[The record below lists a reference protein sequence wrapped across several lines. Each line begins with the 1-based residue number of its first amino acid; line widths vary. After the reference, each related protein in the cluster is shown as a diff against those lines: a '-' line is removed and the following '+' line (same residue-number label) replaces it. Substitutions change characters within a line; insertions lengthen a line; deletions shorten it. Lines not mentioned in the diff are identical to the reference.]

1 MDYRELG
8 RAEYD
13 RKLRMVIVES
23 ESLHAHAQDIGD
35 NRATI
40 GWGYTLNRDNNVAIW
55 RESGIELTQQQW
67 QTLAAVDAAS
77 ADDRTRVGLT
87 FSRQLNA
94 AESDQL
100 LRASMAEYEGPANR
114 LQMPLS
120 DERIALVSL
129 AYNRGVGMLNGIPRS
144 GVPEH
149 AIMDAVR
156 DGDRAEAWFQ
166 MRYNCWGSNNEAEA
180 GLRKRRFAEAQ
191 VFGLYDDPNNVTPD
205 EARNVYR
212 MYQLHRDEI
221 ARVER
226 GFGVTVE
233 GEAAP
238 RNRIAQANRDYPG
251 LVDQYG
257 NVPNI
262 ADALGPARTVLL
274 RELRQEHPDLAD
286 RLTDADFNAGQLYL
300 DPGRDLRDRGE
311 VDRQYPIDTNND
323 RVNNRN
329 VALRREQHST
339 TTSDVDQNHGAT
351 IDSQRMSRGRN
362 PQEIASNDL
371 LIGEGGND
379 TLRSHRGDDILMGGQ
394 GRDRMEG
401 GEGRDTY
408 VIDAGDTVRDSD
420 GVGELRWGGQPLT
433 GGARAANDP
442 ANTYRSE
449 DGRFTY
455 ALENNNLSVTDTL
468 ARDQMGREPA
478 VIENFQN
485 GQLGITLSEAGGVAR
500 PQAAPPSAEE
510 QERVRASEE
519 DRGTGNTAPSIPA
532 PALDTDDRQTSREP
546 ARGPFDDPYANSVY
560 AALLAGDSNELDR
573 IAGAFSRSPEG
584 QRMAELGE
592 QMLIQQQ
599 REAQTP
605 LQDQQVQAR
614 EGPAMRM

>member
-8 RAEYD
+8 QAEYD

-23 ESLHAHAQDIGD
+23 ESLHAHAQDVGD

-40 GWGYTLNRDNNVAIW
+40 GWGYTFNRDNNVAIW

-67 QTLAAVDAAS
+67 QTLAAIDAAS
-77 ADDRTRVGLT
+77 VDDRTRVGLT
-87 FSRQLNA
+87 FTRQLNA

-100 LRASMAEYEGPANR
+100 LRASMGEYEGPANR

-129 AYNRGVGMLNGIPRS
+129 AYNRGVGMLSGIPRS

-191 VFGLYDDPNNVTPD
+191 VFGLYDDPGNVTPD
-205 EARNVYR
+205 EARNIYR

-286 RLTDADFNAGQLYL
+286 RLTDANFNAGHIHL

-311 VDRQYPIDTNND
+311 VDRQYPTGTNSD

-339 TTSDVDQNHGAT
+339 TAEDVDQDHAAT

-379 TLRSHRGDDILMGGQ
+379 TLRGHRGDDILIGGQ

-408 VIDAGDTVRDSD
+408 VIEAGDTVMDSD
-420 GVGELRWGGQPLT
+420 GLGEVRWGGQALT
-433 GGARAANDP
+433 GGARAASDP
-442 ANTYRSE
+442 VDTYRSE
-449 DGRFTY
+449 DGRFIY
-455 ALENNNLSVTDTL
+455 ALDNNTLSVTDTL
-468 ARDQMGREPA
+468 ASDPALRDPV
-478 VIENFQN
+478 VIENFRN
-485 GQLGITLSEAGGVAR
+485 GQLGITLGGPPTDPHR
-500 PQAAPPSAEE
+500 PDDQRHGRVVEEGHGPGSAVPSGPASAPDA
-510 QERVRASEE
+510 E
-519 DRGTGNTAPSIPA
+519 DRRSARDP
-532 PALDTDDRQTSREP
+532 E
-546 ARGPFDDPYANSVY
+546 RGPFNDPFVNNAY
-560 AALLAGDSNELDR
+560 AALLAGDSKELDH
-573 IAGAFSRSPEG
+573 IALEFSRSPEG
-584 QRMAELGE
+584 QRMAEVGDQL
-592 QMLIQQQ
+592 LAQQQ
-599 REAQTP
+599 RVD
-605 LQDQQVQAR
+605 DQQRSQAHQA
-614 EGPAMRM
+614 PAMHM

>member
-1 MDYRELG
+1 MDYRGLEQ
-8 RAEYD
+8 AEYD
-13 RKLRMVIVES
+13 RKLRMVIVGS
-23 ESLHAHAQDIGD
+23 EGLHAHAQDIGD

-40 GWGYTLNRDNNVAIW
+40 GWGYTFNRDNNVAIW
-55 RESGIELTQQQW
+55 RQSGIELTQQQW
-67 QTLAAVDAAS
+67 QTLAAIDAAS
-77 ADDRTRVGLT
+77 VNDRTRIGVT

-129 AYNRGVGMLNGIPRS
+129 SYNRGVGMLNGIARG

-166 MRYNCWGSNNEAEA
+166 MRYNCWGSNNDAEA

-191 VFGLYDDPNNVTPD
+191 VFGLYDDPTNVTPG

-221 ARVER
+221 DRVER

-233 GEAAP
+233 GEAAR
-238 RNRIAQANRDYPG
+238 RNRIAQANRDYPA
-251 LVDQYG
+251 LVDEYG

-274 RELRQEHPDLAD
+274 RELRQEHPDLVD
-286 RLTDADFNAGQLYL
+286 MLTDASFNAGRIYL

-311 VDRQYPIDTNND
+311 VILEYPTNTNSD
-323 RVNNRN
+323 RVNSRN
-329 VALRREQHST
+329 TALRREQHST
-339 TTSDVDQNHGAT
+339 TTEELDQSHAST
-351 IDSQRMSRGRN
+351 IDSLRTPHGQN

-379 TLRSHRGDDILMGGQ
+379 ILRSHRGDDILIGGR

-401 GEGRDTY
+401 GEGRDSY
-408 VIDAGDTVRDSD
+408 VVDAGDTVMDSD
-420 GVGELRWGGQPLT
+420 GVGEVRWGGVALT
-433 GGARAANDP
+433 GGMRDEAQAGS
-442 ANTYRSE
+442 TYRSE
-449 DGRFTY
+449 DGRFIY
-455 ALENNNLSVTDTL
+455 AMENNHLTVTDGL
-468 ARDQMGREPA
+468 AADHARRDPV

-485 GQLGITLSEAGGVAR
+485 GQLGITLDGRGRETAPPAGAGYQDRPGPAREPFNDHYVGGVH
-500 PQAAPPSAEE
+500 
-510 QERVRASEE
+510 
-519 DRGTGNTAPSIPA
+519 
-532 PALDTDDRQTSREP
+532 
-546 ARGPFDDPYANSVY
+546 
-560 AALLAGDSNELDR
+560 AALVAGDSQALDR
-573 IAGAFSRSPEG
+573 LAIELARSPEG
-584 QRMAELGE
+584 RHMAQMGDRMLA
-592 QMLIQQQ
+592 QQQ
-599 REAQTP
+599 SVEQQLQEQRESLMRQ
-605 LQDQQVQAR
+605 
-614 EGPAMRM
+614 GPAMAM

>member
-13 RKLRMVIVES
+13 QKLRMVIAES
-23 ESLHAHAQDIGD
+23 ERLHAHAQDIGD
-35 NRATI
+35 DRATI
-40 GWGYTLNRDNNVAIW
+40 GWGYTFNRDNNVAIW
-55 RESGIELTQQQW
+55 RDSGIELTQQQW
-67 QTLAAVDAAS
+67 QTLAAIDAAS

-87 FSRQLNA
+87 FARQLNA

-100 LRASMAEYEGPANR
+100 LRASLAEYEGPANR

-129 AYNRGVGMLNGIPRS
+129 AYNRGVGMLSGIPRS

-166 MRYNCWGSNNEAEA
+166 IRYNCWGSNNEAEA

-191 VFGLYDDPNNVTPD
+191 VFGLYDDPSNVTPD

-212 MYQLHRDEI
+212 TYQLHRDEI

-274 RELRQEHPDLAD
+274 RELRQEHPDLAN
-286 RLTDADFNAGQLYL
+286 RLTDANFNAGRIYL
-300 DPGRDLRDRGE
+300 DPGRDLREHGE
-311 VDRQYPIDTNND
+311 VGRQYPTNTNSD

-339 TTSDVDQNHGAT
+339 TTEDVDQSHAAA
-351 IDSQRMSRGRN
+351 IDSQRVSRGRN
-362 PQEIASNDL
+362 PQEISSNDL

-379 TLRSHRGDDILMGGQ
+379 TLHARRGDDILIGGQ

-408 VIDAGDTVRDSD
+408 VAGPGDTVRDSD
-420 GVGELRWGGQPLT
+420 GVGEVRWGGQALT
-433 GGARAANDP
+433 GGVRAESDP

-455 ALENNNLSVTDTL
+455 GLQDNTLTVTDTL
-468 ARDQMGREPA
+468 AQDQARREPV
-478 VIENFQN
+478 VIEHFRS
-485 GQLGITLSEAGGVAR
+485 GQLGITLTGPESRGAHELAGRQRLDAPGLLQTSFEDRR
-500 PQAAPPSAEE
+500 PGDVTPPVPVAAPEIE
-510 QERVRASEE
+510 RDQGHRHQELGR
-519 DRGTGNTAPSIPA
+519 
-532 PALDTDDRQTSREP
+532 
-546 ARGPFDDPYANSVY
+546 FDDAYVDRAY
-560 AALLAGDSNELDR
+560 AALLAGDSKELDR
-573 IAGAFSRSPEG
+573 VAAEFSRSPEG
-584 QRMAELGE
+584 QRMSEMGDQLLA
-592 QMLIQQQ
+592 QQQ
-599 REAQTP
+599 
-605 LQDQQVQAR
+605 LQEQQHIQMSPDAV
-614 EGPAMRM
+614 MRM

>member
-1 MDYRELG
+1 MDYRELDQ
-8 RAEYD
+8 AEYD

-23 ESLHAHAQDIGD
+23 ERLHAHAQDIGD
-35 NRATI
+35 DRATI
-40 GWGYTLNRDNNVAIW
+40 GWGYTFNRDNNVAIW

-67 QTLAAVDAAS
+67 QTLAAIDAAS
-77 ADDRTRVGLT
+77 VGDRTRVGLT

-100 LRASMAEYEGPANR
+100 LRASLAEYEGPANR

-191 VFGLYDDPNNVTPD
+191 VFGLYEDPSNVTPD

-233 GEAAP
+233 GQVAQ

-262 ADALGPARTVLL
+262 ADALEPARTLLL

-286 RLTDADFNAGQLYL
+286 RLTDANFNGGRIYL
-300 DPGRDLRDRGE
+300 DPGRDLRDRDE
-311 VDRQYPIDTNND
+311 VDRQYPTDTNSD

-339 TTSDVDQNHGAT
+339 TTEDVDQEHAAT
-351 IDSQRMSRGRN
+351 IDSQRVLRGRN

-371 LIGEGGND
+371 LIGEGGDD
-379 TLRSHRGDDILMGGQ
+379 TLRSHRGDDVLIGGQ

-408 VIDAGDTVRDSD
+408 VAGPGDTVMDSD
-420 GVGELRWGGQPLT
+420 GVGEVRWRGQPLT
-433 GGARAANDP
+433 GGARTESDAAS
-442 ANTYRSE
+442 TFRSE
-449 DGRFTY
+449 DGRFIYT
-455 ALENNNLSVTDTL
+455 LENDNLTVTDRL
-468 ARDQMGREPA
+468 APDQAGREPV
-478 VIENFQN
+478 VIENFQS
-485 GQLGITLSEAGGVAR
+485 GQLGITLAGPDGGAR
-500 PQAAPPSAEE
+500 PQADPHSPDD
-510 QERVRASEE
+510 QERGRAIEV
-519 DRGTGNTAPSIPA
+519 DRRPGDAVPLVPTPA
-532 PALDTDDRQTSREP
+532 PDIEGRQSRRDPEH
-546 ARGPFDDPYANSVY
+546 GPFNDSFVNRAYAS
-560 AALLAGDSNELDR
+560 LLTGDSKELDR
-573 IAGAFSRSPEG
+573 VAIAFSQSPEG
-584 QRMAELGE
+584 QRMTQTGD
-592 QMLIQQQ
+592 QMLAHQQLLEEQQ
-599 REAQTP
+599 RG
-605 LQDQQVQAR
+605 QAHQ
-614 EGPAMRM
+614 GPVMRM